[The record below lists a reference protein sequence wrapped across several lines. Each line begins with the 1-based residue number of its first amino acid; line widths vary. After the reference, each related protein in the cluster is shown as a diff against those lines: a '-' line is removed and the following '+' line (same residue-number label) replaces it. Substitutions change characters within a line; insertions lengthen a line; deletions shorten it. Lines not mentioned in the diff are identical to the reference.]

1 MKAATGLVH
10 AIWFA
15 AALAGASGCG
25 EGESNSKPEGTGGLA
40 GAAGDTGAGGKGG
53 SAAAGPCVPD
63 CGIQEECCDGRC
75 IDTSSH
81 DHHCGACGARCE
93 AQGATTM
100 CVESTCRIEA
110 CDDGFVDCNG
120 RATDGCEAP
129 DDGLPSAP
137 RLVSPMQGE
146 YTGSAHAETSRTPRL
161 RWLAP
166 TTTGSCSTLTFHV
179 QMDDSCERGAFADC
193 AFDSPEVDQTGIA
206 DTKWAP
212 DTPLAVSRAAPVGTT
227 YFWRVR
233 ACDAPDRCSD
243 WSEVR
248 YLNVGRLR
256 DDLNGD
262 GYSEVLA
269 LSMDGE
275 SPLRVYI
282 IPGGS
287 SMATRPTVML
297 ASRYDAFADARFVGD
312 VNGDGFMDAVR
323 AQPSF
328 GSGVGAALILGAA
341 DLNQVEVV
349 PLPEASGYQA
359 VGAAGDW
366 DGDGFDDFAVASYST
381 GADAA
386 EGDGVR
392 VYRGGTALDLEQ
404 PIEISVPSG
413 TTPGQFGSEL
423 EGAFD
428 LNGDGYADLAV
439 MDGDD
444 GRVHIIPGGPAAS
457 PSVSGSLLTGGPCQY
472 YEGARLTRAGD
483 MTGDGVSELA
493 ARCGNRILVWAGA
506 RTPSLEPIW
515 LLDLGSDGVL
525 YGPDIVGGNDLGRD
539 GLADLV
545 FHARNSMTRAV
556 MVLGGSETLS
566 AASTAVTFGGQLAD
580 ADDALTGEGLTV
592 GDHDGDGRWD
602 VIVQVAS
609 APYPLRWFSGGKT
622 QAAGGSCAQPSSSY
636 EQVGNWCEAATED
649 IEGKY
654 ATAAGTEYAVGSSFG
669 HVLAR

>member
-1 MKAATGLVH
+1 
-10 AIWFA
+10 
-15 AALAGASGCG
+15 
-25 EGESNSKPEGTGGLA
+25 
-40 GAAGDTGAGGKGG
+40 
-53 SAAAGPCVPD
+53 
-63 CGIQEECCDGRC
+63 
-75 IDTSSH
+75 
-81 DHHCGACGARCE
+81 
-93 AQGATTM
+93 
-100 CVESTCRIEA
+100 
-110 CDDGFVDCNG
+110 
-120 RATDGCEAP
+120 
-129 DDGLPSAP
+129 
-137 RLVSPMQGE
+137 
-146 YTGSAHAETSRTPRL
+146 
-161 RWLAP
+161 
-166 TTTGSCSTLTFHV
+166 
-179 QMDDSCERGAFADC
+179 
-193 AFDSPEVDQTGIA
+193 FDSPEVDQTGIA

-386 EGDGVR
+386 EGDG
-392 VYRGGTALDLEQ
+392 
-404 PIEISVPSG
+404 
-413 TTPGQFGSEL
+413 
-423 EGAFD
+423 
-428 LNGDGYADLAV
+428 
-439 MDGDD
+439 
-444 GRVHIIPGGPAAS
+444 
-457 PSVSGSLLTGGPCQY
+457 
-472 YEGARLTRAGD
+472 
-483 MTGDGVSELA
+483 
-493 ARCGNRILVWAGA
+493 
-506 RTPSLEPIW
+506 
-515 LLDLGSDGVL
+515 
-525 YGPDIVGGNDLGRD
+525 
-539 GLADLV
+539 
-545 FHARNSMTRAV
+545 
-556 MVLGGSETLS
+556 
-566 AASTAVTFGGQLAD
+566 
-580 ADDALTGEGLTV
+580 
-592 GDHDGDGRWD
+592 
-602 VIVQVAS
+602 
-609 APYPLRWFSGGKT
+609 
-622 QAAGGSCAQPSSSY
+622 
-636 EQVGNWCEAATED
+636 
-649 IEGKY
+649 
-654 ATAAGTEYAVGSSFG
+654 
-669 HVLAR
+669 